1 MNIAGITAEYN
12 PFHTGHAYQISALK
26 AQLGPDTS
34 VVAVMSG
41 SWVQQGRPAVTDK
54 WTRARMALNG
64 GADLILELPTVW
76 AAASA
81 ESFARGA
88 VELLCRCGVIDT
100 LCFGSETG
108 ELAPLLAAAECL
120 DSPDYPEQLRKALEG
135 GASFAA
141 ARQAAVEALIGPSGA
156 ALASP
161 NNNLGVEYLRAL
173 RSLHSNIKPVTIRR
187 EGAAHNSL
195 DRTGEG
201 FRSATQLRQHLA
213 RGEWEA
219 VRPYVPAGNL
229 DILQSAPLADP
240 RLGERA
246 VLACLRK
253 MTAED
258 WAKLPDAGAG
268 EGLPQRLERAG
279 RQCRSLDDFFTLA
292 KTRRYAMARL
302 RRMALW
308 AFLGL
313 TAADVPAE
321 PPYLRV
327 LGFNARGREV
337 LKQMKTT
344 AQLPIL
350 TKPAHAR
357 ELDGPGRRL
366 FELEAQCTDLY
377 GLFLPQLPPPGQE
390 WTRGPVMDIDLSGR
404 SPL

>member
-26 AQLGPDTS
+26 AQLGPDIS

-141 ARQAAVEALIGPSGA
+141 ARQAAVEALIGPAGA

-195 DRTGEG
+195 DRTGED

-279 RQCRSLDDFFTLA
+279 RQCQSLDDFFTLA

-390 WTRGPVMDIDLSGR
+390 WTRGPIINID
-404 SPL
+404 

>member
-76 AAASA
+76 VAASA

-141 ARQAAVEALIGPSGA
+141 ARQAAVEALIGPAGA

-366 FELEAQCTDLY
+366 FELEARCTDLY

-390 WTRGPVMDIDLSGR
+390 WTRGPIINID
-404 SPL
+404 

>member
-88 VELLCRCGVIDT
+88 MELLCRCGVIDT

-141 ARQAAVEALIGPSGA
+141 ARQAAVEALIGPAGA

-390 WTRGPVMDIDLSGR
+390 WTRGPIINID
-404 SPL
+404 

>member
-279 RQCRSLDDFFTLA
+279 RQCQSLDDFFTLA

-366 FELEAQCTDLY
+366 FELEARCTDLY

>member
-12 PFHTGHAYQISALK
+12 PFHTGNAYQISALK

-141 ARQAAVEALIGPSGA
+141 ARQAAVEALIGPAGA

-390 WTRGPVMDIDLSGR
+390 WTRGPIINID
-404 SPL
+404 

>member
-141 ARQAAVEALIGPSGA
+141 ARQAAVEALIGPAGA

-279 RQCRSLDDFFTLA
+279 RQCQSLDDFFTQA

-390 WTRGPVMDIDLSGR
+390 WTRGPIINID
-404 SPL
+404 

>member
-141 ARQAAVEALIGPSGA
+141 ARQAAVEALIGPAGA

-279 RQCRSLDDFFTLA
+279 RQCQSLDDFFTQA

-337 LKQMKTT
+337 LKRMKTT

-366 FELEAQCTDLY
+366 FELEARCTDLY

-390 WTRGPVMDIDLSGR
+390 WTRGPIINID
-404 SPL
+404 

>member
-141 ARQAAVEALIGPSGA
+141 ARQAAVEALIGPAGA

-279 RQCRSLDDFFTLA
+279 RQCQSLDDFFTQA

-337 LKQMKTT
+337 LKRMKTT

-366 FELEAQCTDLY
+366 FELEARCTDLY

>member
-141 ARQAAVEALIGPSGA
+141 ARQAAVEALIGPAGA

-390 WTRGPVMDIDLSGR
+390 WTRGPIINID
-404 SPL
+404 

>member
-141 ARQAAVEALIGPSGA
+141 ARQAAVEALIGPAGA

-246 VLACLRK
+246 VLACLWK

-258 WAKLPDAGAG
+258 WARLPDAGAG

-279 RQCRSLDDFFTLA
+279 RQCQSLDDFFTLA

-390 WTRGPVMDIDLSGR
+390 WTRGPIINID
-404 SPL
+404 

>member
-141 ARQAAVEALIGPSGA
+141 ARQAAVEALIGPAGA

-258 WAKLPDAGAG
+258 WARLPDAGAG

-279 RQCRSLDDFFTLA
+279 RQCQSLDDFFTLA

-390 WTRGPVMDIDLSGR
+390 WTRGPIINID
-404 SPL
+404 

>member
-26 AQLGPDTS
+26 AQLGPDPS

-76 AAASA
+76 AASSA

-156 ALASP
+156 ALANP

-279 RQCRSLDDFFTLA
+279 RQCRSLDDFFILA

-313 TAADVPAE
+313 TAEDVPE
-321 PPYLRV
+321 RPPYLRV

-377 GLFLPQLPPPGQE
+377 GMFLPQLHPPGQE
-390 WTRGPVMDIDLSGR
+390 WTRGPIINID
-404 SPL
+404 

>member
-108 ELAPLLAAAECL
+108 ELVPLLAAAECL

-141 ARQAAVEALIGPSGA
+141 ARQAAVEALIGPAGA

-229 DILQSAPLADP
+229 DVLQSAPLADP

-279 RQCRSLDDFFTLA
+279 RQCQSLDDFFTLA

-390 WTRGPVMDIDLSGR
+390 WTRGPIINID
-404 SPL
+404 

>member
-76 AAASA
+76 AASSA

-279 RQCRSLDDFFTLA
+279 RQCRSLDDFFTQA

-337 LKQMKTT
+337 LKRMKTT

-366 FELEAQCTDLY
+366 FELEARCTDLY

>member
-141 ARQAAVEALIGPSGA
+141 ARQAAVEALIGPAGA

-279 RQCRSLDDFFTLA
+279 RQCQSLDDFFTQA

-337 LKQMKTT
+337 LKRMKTT

-366 FELEAQCTDLY
+366 FELEARCTDLY
-377 GLFLPQLPPPGQE
+377 SLFLPQLPPPGQE
-390 WTRGPVMDIDLSGR
+390 WTRGPVMDID
-404 SPL
+404 

>member
-81 ESFARGA
+81 ESFAQGA

-141 ARQAAVEALIGPSGA
+141 ARQAAVEALIGPAGA

-213 RGEWEA
+213 QGEWEA

-258 WAKLPDAGAG
+258 WARLPDAGAG

-279 RQCRSLDDFFTLA
+279 RQCQSLDDFFTQA

-313 TAADVPAE
+313 TAADIPDE

-377 GLFLPQLPPPGQE
+377 GLFLPHLPPPGQD
-390 WTRGPVMDIDLSGR
+390 WTRGPIIKIE
-404 SPL
+404 

>member
-26 AQLGPDTS
+26 AQLGPDPS

-141 ARQAAVEALIGPSGA
+141 ARQAAVEALIGPAGA

-279 RQCRSLDDFFTLA
+279 RQCQSLDDFFTQA

-327 LGFNARGREV
+327 LGFNARGRDV
-337 LKQMKTT
+337 LKRMKTT

-366 FELEAQCTDLY
+366 FELEARCTDLY

-390 WTRGPVMDIDLSGR
+390 WTRGPIINID
-404 SPL
+404 

>member
-195 DRTGEG
+195 DQTGEG

-258 WAKLPDAGAG
+258 WARLPDAGAG
-268 EGLPQRLERAG
+268 EGLPQRFERAG
-279 RQCRSLDDFFTLA
+279 RQCQSLDDFFTQA

-390 WTRGPVMDIDLSGR
+390 WTRGPIINID
-404 SPL
+404 

>member
-141 ARQAAVEALIGPSGA
+141 ARQAAVEALIGPAGA

-350 TKPAHAR
+350 TKPAHVR

-390 WTRGPVMDIDLSGR
+390 WTRGPIINID
-404 SPL
+404 

>member
-141 ARQAAVEALIGPSGA
+141 ARQAAVEALIGPAGA

-219 VRPYVPAGNL
+219 VQPYVPAGNL

-258 WAKLPDAGAG
+258 WARLPDAGAG

-279 RQCRSLDDFFTLA
+279 RQCQSLDDFFTQA

-337 LKQMKTT
+337 LKRMKTT

-390 WTRGPVMDIDLSGR
+390 WTRGPIINID
-404 SPL
+404 

>member
-141 ARQAAVEALIGPSGA
+141 ARQAAVEALIGPAGA

-258 WAKLPDAGAG
+258 WARLPDAGAG

-279 RQCRSLDDFFTLA
+279 RQCQSLDDFFTLA

-337 LKQMKTT
+337 LKRMKTT

-390 WTRGPVMDIDLSGR
+390 WTRGPIINID
-404 SPL
+404 

>member
-108 ELAPLLAAAECL
+108 ELVPLLAAAECL

-141 ARQAAVEALIGPSGA
+141 ARQAAVEALIGPAGA

-279 RQCRSLDDFFTLA
+279 RQCQSLDDFFTLA

-390 WTRGPVMDIDLSGR
+390 WTRGPIINID
-404 SPL
+404 

>member
-141 ARQAAVEALIGPSGA
+141 ARQAAVEALIGPAGA

-279 RQCRSLDDFFTLA
+279 RQCQSLDDFFTLA

-337 LKQMKTT
+337 LKRMKTT

-366 FELEAQCTDLY
+366 FELEARCTDLY

>member
-88 VELLCRCGVIDT
+88 VELLCRCGVVDT

-141 ARQAAVEALIGPSGA
+141 ARQAAVEALIGPAGA

-390 WTRGPVMDIDLSGR
+390 WTRGPIINID
-404 SPL
+404 

>member
-258 WAKLPDAGAG
+258 WARLPDAGAG

-279 RQCRSLDDFFTLA
+279 RQCQSLDDFFTQA

-337 LKQMKTT
+337 LKRMKTT

-366 FELEAQCTDLY
+366 FELEARCTDLY

>member
-12 PFHTGHAYQISALK
+12 PFHTGHAYQVSALRE
-26 AQLGPDTS
+26 QLGRDTA
-34 VVAVMSG
+34 VAVVMSG
-41 SWVQQGRPAVTDK
+41 NWVQQGRPAVTDK
-54 WTRARMALNG
+54 WTRTRMALSG
-64 GADLILELPTVW
+64 GADLVLELPTVW
-76 AAASA
+76 AASSA

-279 RQCRSLDDFFTLA
+279 RQCQSLDDFFTLA

-337 LKQMKTT
+337 LKRMKTT
-344 AQLPIL
+344 ARLPIL

-357 ELDGPGRRL
+357 ALDGPGRQL
-366 FELEAQCTDLY
+366 FELEARCTDLY

-390 WTRGPVMDIDLSGR
+390 WTRGPVIDID
-404 SPL
+404 

>member
-12 PFHTGHAYQISALK
+12 PFHTGHAYQVSALRE
-26 AQLGPDTS
+26 QLGRDAA
-34 VVAVMSG
+34 VAAVMSG
-41 SWVQQGRPAVTDK
+41 NWVQQGRPAVTDK
-54 WTRARMALNG
+54 WTRTRMALNG
-64 GADLILELPTVW
+64 GVDLVLELPTVW
-76 AAASA
+76 AASSA

-88 VELLCRCGVIDT
+88 VALMCCSGVVDT

-108 ELAPLLAAAECL
+108 ELSSLQAAADSL
-120 DSPDYPEQLRKALEG
+120 DSPDYPAQLRRALEG

-141 ARQAAVEALIGPSGA
+141 ARQAAVERLIGPAGT

-161 NNNLGVEYLRAL
+161 NNNLGVEYLRSLRAL
-173 RSLHSNIKPVTIRR
+173 GSAIRPVTVRR

-195 DRTGEG
+195 GKTGEG

-229 DILQSAPLADP
+229 SLLQSAPLTDP
-240 RLGERA
+240 ELGERA
-246 VLACLRK
+246 MLACLRK
-253 MTAED
+253 MRAED

-279 RQCRSLDDFFTLA
+279 QRCHSLDDFFAQA

-313 TAADVPAE
+313 TAADIPDE

-337 LKQMKTT
+337 LKEMKQK

-357 ELDGPGRRL
+357 ALDGPGRQL
-366 FELEAQCTDLY
+366 FELEARCTDLY

-390 WTRGPVMDIDLSGR
+390 WTRGPVIDID
-404 SPL
+404 

>member
-54 WTRARMALNG
+54 WTRAQMALKG

-141 ARQAAVEALIGPSGA
+141 ARQAAVEALIGPAGA

-258 WAKLPDAGAG
+258 WARLPDAGAG

-279 RQCRSLDDFFTLA
+279 RQCQSLDDFFTLA

>member
-1 MNIAGITAEYN
+1 
-12 PFHTGHAYQISALK
+12 
-26 AQLGPDTS
+26 
-34 VVAVMSG
+34 
-41 SWVQQGRPAVTDK
+41 
-54 WTRARMALNG
+54 MALNG

-141 ARQAAVEALIGPSGA
+141 ARQAAVEALIGPAGA

-279 RQCRSLDDFFTLA
+279 RQCQSLDDFFTQA

-337 LKQMKTT
+337 LKRMKTT

-366 FELEAQCTDLY
+366 FELEARCTDLY
-377 GLFLPQLPPPGQE
+377 SLFLPQLPPPGQE
-390 WTRGPVMDIDLSGR
+390 WTRGPVMDID
-404 SPL
+404 

>member
-12 PFHTGHAYQISALK
+12 PFHTGHAYQVSALRE
-26 AQLGPDTS
+26 QLGRDTA
-34 VVAVMSG
+34 VAAVMSG
-41 SWVQQGRPAVTDK
+41 NWVQQGRPAVTDK
-54 WTRARMALNG
+54 WTRTRMALSG
-64 GADLILELPTVW
+64 GADLVLELPTVW
-76 AAASA
+76 AASSA

-88 VELLCRCGVIDT
+88 VALMCRSGVVDT

-187 EGAAHNSL
+187 EGAAHNTW
-195 DRTGEG
+195 DETGEG

-229 DILQSAPLADP
+229 PLLQSAPLTDP
-240 RLGERA
+240 ELGERA
-246 VLACLRK
+246 MLACLRK
-253 MTAED
+253 MRAED

-279 RQCRSLDDFFTLA
+279 QRCHSLDDFFAQA

-313 TAADVPAE
+313 TAADIPDE

-337 LKQMKTT
+337 LKEMKQK

-357 ELDGPGRRL
+357 ALDGPGRQL
-366 FELEAQCTDLY
+366 FELEARCTDLY

-390 WTRGPVMDIDLSGR
+390 WTRGPVIDID
-404 SPL
+404 

>member
-141 ARQAAVEALIGPSGA
+141 ARQAAVEALIGPAGA

-258 WAKLPDAGAG
+258 WARLPDAGAG

-279 RQCRSLDDFFTLA
+279 RQCQSLDDFFTQA

-337 LKQMKTT
+337 LKRMKTT

-390 WTRGPVMDIDLSGR
+390 WTRGPIINID
-404 SPL
+404 

>member
-141 ARQAAVEALIGPSGA
+141 ARQAAVEALIGPAGA

-321 PPYLRV
+321 PPSLRV
-327 LGFNARGREV
+327 LGFNARGRDV

-390 WTRGPVMDIDLSGR
+390 WTRGPIINID
-404 SPL
+404 

>member
-141 ARQAAVEALIGPSGA
+141 ARQAAVEALIGPAGA

-337 LKQMKTT
+337 LKRMKTK

-390 WTRGPVMDIDLSGR
+390 WTRGPIINID
-404 SPL
+404 

>member
-88 VELLCRCGVIDT
+88 MELLCRCGVIDT

-141 ARQAAVEALIGPSGA
+141 ARQAAVEALIGPAGA

-279 RQCRSLDDFFTLA
+279 RQCQSLDDFFTLA

-390 WTRGPVMDIDLSGR
+390 WTRGPIINLD
-404 SPL
+404 

>member
-64 GADLILELPTVW
+64 GADLILELPMVW

-141 ARQAAVEALIGPSGA
+141 ARQAAVEALIGPAGA

-390 WTRGPVMDIDLSGR
+390 WTRGPIINID
-404 SPL
+404 

>member
-120 DSPDYPEQLRKALEG
+120 DSQDYPEQLRKALEG

-141 ARQAAVEALIGPSGA
+141 ARQAAVEALIGPAGA

-279 RQCRSLDDFFTLA
+279 RQCRSLDDFVTLA

-390 WTRGPVMDIDLSGR
+390 WTRGPIINID
-404 SPL
+404 

>member
-141 ARQAAVEALIGPSGA
+141 ARQAAVEALIGPAGA

-258 WAKLPDAGAG
+258 WARLPDAGAG

-279 RQCRSLDDFFTLA
+279 RQCQSLDDFFTLA

-302 RRMALW
+302 RRLALW

-390 WTRGPVMDIDLSGR
+390 WTRGPIINID
-404 SPL
+404 

>member
-141 ARQAAVEALIGPSGA
+141 ARQAAVEALIGPAGA

-219 VRPYVPAGNL
+219 VQPYVPAGNL

-246 VLACLRK
+246 VLACLRR

-258 WAKLPDAGAG
+258 WARLPDAGAG

-337 LKQMKTT
+337 LKRMKTT

-366 FELEAQCTDLY
+366 FELEARCTDLY

>member
-108 ELAPLLAAAECL
+108 ELVPLLAAAECL

-141 ARQAAVEALIGPSGA
+141 ARQAAVEALIGPAGA

-161 NNNLGVEYLRAL
+161 NNNLGVEYLRSLRAL
-173 RSLHSNIKPVTIRR
+173 GSTIRPITVRR

-195 DRTGEG
+195 GKTGEG

-229 DILQSAPLADP
+229 PLLQSAPLTDP
-240 RLGERA
+240 ELGERA

-253 MTAED
+253 MAAED

-390 WTRGPVMDIDLSGR
+390 WTRGPIINID
-404 SPL
+404 